1 MNCKEARKCI
11 NEFIEDE
18 LEGKALQNFVKH
30 VSECEEC
37 REELAIQYL
46 VAEGMLHLEKGSTFD
61 LQGQLDAKMEMAKKK
76 IRSRKRMI
84 SFMYLIET
92 ITILAVILML
102 ILVILK

>member
-37 REELAIQYL
+37 REELSIQYL
-46 VAEGMLHLEKGSTFD
+46 VLEGMLHLEKGSTFD
-61 LQGQLDAKMEMAKKK
+61 LQGQLDAKMEMAKRK